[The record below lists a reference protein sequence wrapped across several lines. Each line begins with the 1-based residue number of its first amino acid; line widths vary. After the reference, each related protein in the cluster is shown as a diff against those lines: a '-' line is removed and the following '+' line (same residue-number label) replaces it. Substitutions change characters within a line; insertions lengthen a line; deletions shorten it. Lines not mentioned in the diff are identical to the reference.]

1 VEESRVTVVDTYKLA
16 MSPLQRGLLVGM
28 QVLMSFVALGLL
40 LALLLGQSSEW
51 SPLPIMAPF
60 WCGITIWNWRV
71 LLRMPYEIH
80 FLSPTQISF
89 VALGGTTTLSAS
101 EIYSLKPYR
110 GGGGF
115 YTLCHGDGELRL
127 FIQFTGF
134 HEVISRIKAA
144 NPRFEV
150 VGA

>member
-1 VEESRVTVVDTYKLA
+1 MEESCMTTVDTYKLA
-16 MSPLQRGLLVGM
+16 MSPLQRGFVLGM
-28 QVLMSFVALGLL
+28 QVLMSLIGVGMI
-40 LALLLGQSSEW
+40 LALLLGGSSEW
-51 SPLPIMAPF
+51 PALVVMAPV
-60 WCGITIWNWRV
+60 WCGITFWNWRV

-80 FLSPTQISF
+80 FLSPDQISF
-89 VALGGTTTLSAS
+89 IALGGTTSLSAS
-101 EIYSLKPYR
+101 HIYSFKPYR

-115 YTLCHGDGELRL
+115 YTLSHPAGELRL

-134 HEVISRIKAA
+134 HEVVARVKAA

>member
-1 VEESRVTVVDTYKLA
+1 VEDSCVAAVDTYKLA
-16 MSPLQRGLLVGM
+16 MSPLQRGFVFGM
-28 QVLMSFVALGLL
+28 QVLMSLIGVGML
-40 LALLLGQSSEW
+40 LALLLGGSSEW
-51 SPLPIMAPF
+51 SALVVMAPV
-60 WCGITIWNWRV
+60 WCGITIWNWHV
-71 LLRMPYEIH
+71 LLLMPYEIH

-101 EIYSLKPYR
+101 EIYSLKLYR

-115 YTLCHGDGELRL
+115 YTLRHEAGELRL
-127 FIQFTGF
+127 FSQFTGF
-134 HEVISRIKAA
+134 HEVVSRIKAA